1 MRIAPILACAVFSAL
16 VATVRG
22 AQDIQVLAFSPSS
35 PVVAGPSD
43 YDPAK
48 LDKDRFA
55 RGSELETP
63 QLTYFPAPN
72 SGTPIASV
80 IICAGG
86 AYFGERIDK
95 EGYVP
100 ALWLNSLGIS
110 SFVLRYRLPH
120 GEAGRGLAPPPL
132 EDVQRAIVL
141 VRTNAAKWGL
151 DANRIGVMGSS
162 AGGHLAAAAGTLFHD
177 KGPNDRPVFLIR
189 LYPVITMREATHK
202 DSRTNL
208 LGDKPAEAVLRLYS
222 ADEQVTSRTP
232 PTFIAVARDDNG
244 VRLENSTLFAQALKA
259 AGVPCDLE
267 IYEHGGHGFGMGEPG
282 TGSMKWPKAF
292 AAWAAKQGLLGTAGK

>member
-1 MRIAPILACAVFSAL
+1 MRIAPILACAAFSAL
-16 VATVRG
+16 LGTVRG
-22 AQDIQVLAFSPSS
+22 AQEVQILALSSGSPI
-35 PVVAGPSD
+35 VAGPSD

-48 LDKDRFA
+48 LDTDRFA
-55 RGSELETP
+55 RGSELETA
-63 QLTYFPAPN
+63 QLTYFPAPP
-72 SGTPIASV
+72 SGSPVASV

-120 GEAGRGLAPPPL
+120 GEAGKGLPPPPL

-141 VRTNAAKWGL
+141 VRSNAAKWGL
-151 DANRIGVMGSS
+151 DPRRIGVMGSS

-177 KGPNDRPVFLIR
+177 RGPNDRPDFLIL

-208 LGDKPAEAVLRLYS
+208 LGDKPGEDALKLYS

-282 TGSMKWPKAF
+282 TDSMQWPKAF
-292 AAWAAKQGLLGTAGK
+292 EAWASKQGLLGAAGK